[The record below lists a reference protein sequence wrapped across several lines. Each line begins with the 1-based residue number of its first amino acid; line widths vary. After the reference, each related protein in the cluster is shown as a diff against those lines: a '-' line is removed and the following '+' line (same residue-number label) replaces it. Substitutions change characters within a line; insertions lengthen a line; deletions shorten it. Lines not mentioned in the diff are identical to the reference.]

1 MDRSDIMY
9 YKFFYNPIFL
19 KVYLTIKYL
28 SKIVPQSNLFIVG
41 FFPIHQNQNVYFF
54 LYVLLENLNFH
65 EQFLSDKLI
74 FSF

>member
-54 LYVLLENLNFH
+54 LFY
-65 EQFLSDKLI
+65 
-74 FSF
+74 